1 MLCQEALNVSLVQ
14 KELSAQQRD
23 FQHTISVLMELTQ
36 IWKAW
41 SIVTSVKQASGVQV
55 LEWRPL
61 KNAQMEHIATQ
72 LVLDIV
78 FCVQKV
84 IGEGC
89 VPNVSKCPVL
99 VFSK

>member
-1 MLCQEALNVSLVQ
+1 
-14 KELSAQQRD
+14 
-23 FQHTISVLMELTQ
+23 MELMQ

-61 KNAQMEHIATQ
+61 KNAQMELIATQ

-84 IGEGC
+84 IGEGF

>member
-1 MLCQEALNVSLVQ
+1 
-14 KELSAQQRD
+14 
-23 FQHTISVLMELTQ
+23 MELMQ

-72 LVLDIV
+72 LVLDFV